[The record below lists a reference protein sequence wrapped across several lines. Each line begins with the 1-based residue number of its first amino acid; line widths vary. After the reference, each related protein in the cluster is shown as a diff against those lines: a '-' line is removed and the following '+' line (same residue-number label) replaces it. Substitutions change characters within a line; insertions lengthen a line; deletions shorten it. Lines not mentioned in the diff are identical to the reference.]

1 MVLVDGFIKK
11 TQQTPENDLDLAV
24 NRQKGVEGGKAAK

>member
-1 MVLVDGFIKK
+1 MQSVRIIRK

-24 NRQKGVEGGKAAK
+24 TRHKEVESGKAAK